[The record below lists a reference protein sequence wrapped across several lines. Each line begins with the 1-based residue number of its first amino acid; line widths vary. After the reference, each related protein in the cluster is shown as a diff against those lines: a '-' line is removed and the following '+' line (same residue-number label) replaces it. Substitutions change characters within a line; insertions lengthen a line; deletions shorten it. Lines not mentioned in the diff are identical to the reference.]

1 MPRGGGGYRPHM
13 ADLTTALLVIDLQ
26 EGYFSAPELAAIRDR
41 VVAGSLAAVTAARSA
56 GALVVEVRTVHSE
69 DPGTWA
75 LNMREDACPFM
86 IRGTDDVRPVGE
98 LDAVRPGEPDE
109 EWVVVEKTRDSAF
122 HGTDLFDLLRSR
134 SVERVALVGI
144 STESCIA
151 ATASD
156 AYAHDLR
163 VVLVDGAV
171 LTPDTERHRTSLGH
185 LEDLYR
191 QPALPLPEITFAAP
205 ATGAG
210 PS

>member
-1 MPRGGGGYRPHM
+1 MACDGGGYRPAM
-13 ADLTTALLVIDLQ
+13 ADPTTALLVIDLQ
-26 EGYFSAPELAAIRDR
+26 EGYFSAPELAAIRDH
-41 VVAGSLAAVTAARSA
+41 VVAGSVAAVTAARAA

-75 LNMREDACPFM
+75 LNMREDECPFM

-98 LDAVRPGEPDE
+98 LDVVRPREPDE
-109 EWVVVEKTRDSAF
+109 GWVVVEKTRDSAF
-122 HGTDLFDLLRSR
+122 HGTDLLELLRSR
-134 SVERVALVGI
+134 AVDRVALVGI

-171 LTPDTERHRTSLGH
+171 LTPDAERHRTSLGH
-185 LEDLYR
+185 LADLYR
-191 QPALPLPEITFAAP
+191 QPARPLTEITFAPP

>member
-1 MPRGGGGYRPHM
+1 MPGDDGGYRPRM
-13 ADLTTALLVIDLQ
+13 ADPTTALLVIDLQ
-26 EGYFSAPELAAIRDR
+26 EGYFTAPELAAIRDR
-41 VVAGSLAAVTAARSA
+41 VVAGSVAAVTAARSA

-75 LNMREDACPFM
+75 LNMREDECPFM

-98 LDAVRPGEPDE
+98 LDAVRPGGPDDG
-109 EWVVVEKTRDSAF
+109 WVVVEKTRDSAF
-122 HGTDLFDLLRSR
+122 HGTDLLDLLRSR

-144 STESCIA
+144 STESCVA

-156 AYAHDLR
+156 AYAHDVR

-171 LTPDTERHRTSLGH
+171 LTPDEERHRTSLAH

-191 QPALPLPEITFAAP
+191 QPTLPLPEITFAAP

-210 PS
+210 AP